1 MTVAS
6 VALRPGS
13 RQHLFWVVLILS
25 LALNLCF
32 IAGALW
38 IRVQGPPLP
47 MSPEQ
52 RLQQIEPQL
61 ALDTQQK
68 AAFDQYARTV
78 HLRVQSMH
86 EAIEPLVANAWSE
99 LAKADADD
107 AKVMQLF
114 DQAGEQRRAF
124 RRELGTAT
132 FAFLARLT
140 PEQRA
145 KFVELARQRPWAR
158 LHHDDGAR

>member
-1 MTVAS
+1 VSAAS

-13 RQHLFWVVLILS
+13 RQHLFWVILVLS

-47 MSPEQ
+47 TSPEE

-68 AAFDQYARTV
+68 SAFDQYAQTV
-78 HLRVQSMH
+78 HSRIQSMH
-86 EAIEPLVANAWSE
+86 EAIEPLVGKAWSE
-99 LAKADADD
+99 LAKPDADD
-107 AKVMQLF
+107 AKIMQLF

-132 FAFLARLT
+132 FAFLAKLS

-145 KFVELARQRPWAR
+145 KFVELARQRPWAKR
-158 LHHDDGAR
+158 HQDAAP

>member
-1 MTVAS
+1 MTAAS

-13 RQHLFWVVLILS
+13 HRHLVWVILVLS

-38 IRVQGPPLP
+38 IRVQGPPVP
-47 MSPEQ
+47 MTPEQ

-61 ALDTQQK
+61 ALNPQQK
-68 AAFDQYARTV
+68 AAFDEYARTV
-78 HLRVQSMH
+78 RSRVQSMH
-86 EAIEPLVANAWSE
+86 EAIEPQVANAWSE
-99 LAKADADD
+99 LAKPDADE

-114 DQAGEQRRAF
+114 DQAGDQRRAF

-132 FAFLARLT
+132 VTFLTKLS

-145 KFVELARQRPWAR
+145 KFVELARQRPWAKR
-158 LHHDDGAR
+158 HQDGAP

>member
-1 MTVAS
+1 MTAAS

-13 RQHLFWVVLILS
+13 RQHLVWAVLILS
-25 LALNLCF
+25 LALNFCF

-61 ALDTQQK
+61 ALDSQQK

-78 HLRVQSMH
+78 RLRMQSMR
-86 EAIEPLVANAWSE
+86 EAIEPLVGNAWSE
-99 LAKADADD
+99 LAKPDADE
-107 AKVMQLF
+107 AKIMQLF
-114 DQAGEQRRAF
+114 DQAGEQRRAS

-132 FAFLARLT
+132 FKFLANLS

-158 LHHDDGAR
+158 QHQDGVR

>member
-1 MTVAS
+1 MTAAS

-13 RQHLFWVVLILS
+13 RRHLFWVVLILS

-38 IRVQGPPLP
+38 IRLQGPPLP
-47 MSPEQ
+47 MSPEE

-61 ALDTQQK
+61 ALDSQQK

-78 HLRVQSMH
+78 RSRIQSMH
-86 EAIEPLVANAWSE
+86 EAIEPLVGKAWSE
-99 LAKADADD
+99 LAKPDADD

-132 FAFLARLT
+132 FAFLTKLT

-145 KFVELARQRPWAR
+145 KFVKLARQRPWSKQHQEA
-158 LHHDDGAR
+158 AP

>member
-1 MTVAS
+1 VTVAS
-6 VALRPGS
+6 VALRPSS
-13 RQHLFWVVLILS
+13 RRHLFWVVLILS

-38 IRVQGPPLP
+38 IRLQGPPVP
-47 MSPEQ
+47 MSPEE

-68 AAFDQYARTV
+68 VAFDQYARTV
-78 HLRVQSMH
+78 RSRMQSMH
-86 EAIEPLVANAWSE
+86 EAIEPVVGNAWSE
-99 LAKADADD
+99 LAKPDADE
-107 AKVMQLF
+107 AKIMQLF

-132 FAFLARLT
+132 FSFLAKLT

-145 KFVELARQRPWAR
+145 KFVQLARQRPWAKR
-158 LHHDDGAR
+158 HQDAAP

>member
-1 MTVAS
+1 MTAAS
-6 VALRPGS
+6 VTLRPSS
-13 RQHLFWVVLILS
+13 RQQLVWVVLILS

-38 IRVQGPPLP
+38 IRLQGPPVP

-61 ALDTQQK
+61 ALDSQQK

-78 HLRVQSMH
+78 HLRMQSMH
-86 EAIEPLVANAWSE
+86 EAIEPLVGKAWSE
-99 LAKADADD
+99 LAKPDADD
-107 AKVMQLF
+107 AKIMQLF

-132 FAFLARLT
+132 FAFLAKLSS
-140 PEQRA
+140 EQRA

-158 LHHDDGAR
+158 RHQDAAP

>member
-1 MTVAS
+1 VTVAS

-13 RQHLFWVVLILS
+13 RQHMFWVVLILS

-32 IAGALW
+32 VAGALW

-61 ALDTQQK
+61 ALDSQQK
-68 AAFDQYARTV
+68 AAFDQYDRTV
-78 HLRVQSMH
+78 HSRMQSMH

-99 LAKADADD
+99 LAKPNADE

-114 DQAGEQRRAF
+114 DQAGEQRHAF

-132 FAFLARLT
+132 FAFLAKLS

-158 LHHDDGAR
+158 LNHDGAR

>member
-38 IRVQGPPLP
+38 IRVQGRPLP

-52 RLQQIEPQL
+52 RLEQIEPQL
-61 ALDTQQK
+61 ALDSQQK
-68 AAFDQYARTV
+68 AAFDQYAQTV
-78 HLRVQSMH
+78 RLRVQSMH
-86 EAIEPLVANAWSE
+86 EAIEPLVGRAWSE
-99 LAKADADD
+99 LAKPDADE
-107 AKVMQLF
+107 AKIMQLF

-132 FAFLARLT
+132 FTFLAKLT

-145 KFVELARQRPWAR
+145 KFVELARQRPWAKR
-158 LHHDDGAR
+158 YQDAPR

>member
-1 MTVAS
+1 VTIAS

-38 IRVQGPPLP
+38 IRVQGPPP
-47 MSPEQ
+47 PISPEQ

-61 ALDTQQK
+61 ALDSQQK
-68 AAFDQYARTV
+68 AAFEQYARTV
-78 HLRVQSMH
+78 HLRVQSMR
-86 EAIEPLVANAWSE
+86 EAVEPLDANAWSE
-99 LAKADADD
+99 LAKPDADD

-114 DQAGEQRRAF
+114 DQAGDQRRAF

-132 FAFLARLT
+132 FTFLAKLS

-145 KFVELARQRPWAR
+145 KFVELARQRPWAKR
-158 LHHDDGAR
+158 HQDGTQ

>member
-1 MTVAS
+1 MTAAS

-61 ALDTQQK
+61 ALDSQQK
-68 AAFDQYARTV
+68 AAFDEYARTV
-78 HLRVQSMH
+78 RSRMQSMH

-99 LAKADADD
+99 LAKPDADQ
-107 AKVMQLF
+107 AKIMQLF

-124 RRELGTAT
+124 RPELVTAT
-132 FAFLARLT
+132 FTFLAKLT

-145 KFVELARQRPWAR
+145 KFVELARQRPWAKR
-158 LHHDDGAR
+158 HQDGAP

>member
-1 MTVAS
+1 VTAAS
-6 VALRPGS
+6 VVLRPGS
-13 RQHLFWVVLILS
+13 RQQLLWVVLILS
-25 LALNLCF
+25 LALNFCF

-38 IRVQGPPLP
+38 IRLQGAPLP
-47 MSPEQ
+47 MSPEE

-61 ALDTQQK
+61 ALDSQQK

-78 HLRVQSMH
+78 RSRMQSMH
-86 EAIEPLVANAWSE
+86 EAIEPLVGKAWSE
-99 LAKADADD
+99 LAKPDADD
-107 AKVMQLF
+107 AKIMQLF

-132 FAFLARLT
+132 FGFLAKLT

-145 KFVELARQRPWAR
+145 KFVELARQRPWAKR
-158 LHHDDGAR
+158 HQDGAP

>member
-38 IRVQGPPLP
+38 IRVQGPPPP

-52 RLQQIEPQL
+52 RLEQIEPQL
-61 ALDTQQK
+61 SLDAQQK

-78 HLRVQSMH
+78 RLRMQAMH
-86 EAIEPLVANAWSE
+86 DAIEPLVASAWSE
-99 LAKADADD
+99 LGKPDADD

-132 FAFLARLT
+132 FTFLAKLS
-140 PEQRA
+140 PDQRA

-158 LHHDDGAR
+158 LHQDGAR

>member
-1 MTVAS
+1 MTAAS

-13 RQHLFWVVLILS
+13 RRHLFLVILVLS

-47 MSPEQ
+47 LTPEQ

-61 ALDTQQK
+61 ALDSQQK
-68 AAFDQYARTV
+68 AAFDEYARTV
-78 HLRVQSMH
+78 RSRVQSMH
-86 EAIEPLVANAWSE
+86 EAIEPQVANAWSE
-99 LAKADADD
+99 LAKPDADE

-114 DQAGEQRRAF
+114 DQAGDQRRAF

-132 FAFLARLT
+132 FTFLTKLS

-145 KFVELARQRPWAR
+145 KFVELARQRPWAKR
-158 LHHDDGAR
+158 HQDGAP

>member
-1 MTVAS
+1 MTAAS
-6 VALRPGS
+6 IVLRPGS

-38 IRVQGPPLP
+38 IRLQGPPLP
-47 MSPEQ
+47 MSPDQ

-61 ALDTQQK
+61 TLDTPQK

-78 HLRVQSMH
+78 RLRMQSMH
-86 EAIEPLVANAWSE
+86 EAIEPLVGEAWSE
-99 LAKADADD
+99 LAKPDADE
-107 AKVMQLF
+107 AKIMRLF
-114 DQAGEQRRAF
+114 DRAGEQRHAF

-132 FAFLARLT
+132 FAFLAKLK

-158 LHHDDGAR
+158 PHQDAAR

>member
-1 MTVAS
+1 MTAAS
-6 VALRPGS
+6 VALRRGS

-38 IRVQGPPLP
+38 IRVQGPPSP
-47 MSPEQ
+47 MTPEE

-61 ALDTQQK
+61 ALDAQQK
-68 AAFDQYARTV
+68 AAFDQYAQTV
-78 HLRVQSMH
+78 RSRMESMR
-86 EAIEPLVANAWSE
+86 EAIEPVVGKAWSE
-99 LAKADADD
+99 LAKPDADE
-107 AKVMQLF
+107 AKIMQLF

-132 FAFLARLT
+132 FAFLAKLT

-145 KFVELARQRPWAR
+145 KFVDLARQRPWAKR
-158 LHHDDGAR
+158 HQDATP

>member
-1 MTVAS
+1 
-6 VALRPGS
+6 
-13 RQHLFWVVLILS
+13 LILS

-61 ALDTQQK
+61 ALDSQQK
-68 AAFDQYARTV
+68 AAFDEYARTV
-78 HLRVQSMH
+78 RSRMQSMH

-99 LAKADADD
+99 LAKPDADQT
-107 AKVMQLF
+107 KIMQLF

-124 RRELGTAT
+124 RPELVTAT
-132 FAFLARLT
+132 FTFLAKLT

-145 KFVELARQRPWAR
+145 KFVELARQRPWAKR
-158 LHHDDGAR
+158 HQDDAP

>member
-1 MTVAS
+1 MTAAS
-6 VALRPGS
+6 VSLRPGS
-13 RQHLFWVVLILS
+13 RQQLVWVVLILS
-25 LALNLCF
+25 LALNFCF

-61 ALDTQQK
+61 ALESQQK
-68 AAFDQYARTV
+68 AAFDQYIRTV
-78 HLRVQSMH
+78 RLRMQSMR
-86 EAIEPLVANAWSE
+86 EAIEPLVGNAWSE
-99 LAKADADD
+99 LAKPDADE
-107 AKVMQLF
+107 AKIMQLF

-132 FAFLARLT
+132 FKFLANLS

-158 LHHDDGAR
+158 PHQDGAR

>member
-1 MTVAS
+1 VSVAS

-13 RQHLFWVVLILS
+13 RQHLVWVVLILS

-38 IRVQGPPLP
+38 IRVQGAPLP

-61 ALDTQQK
+61 ALDPQQK

-78 HLRVQSMH
+78 RSRMQSMR
-86 EAIEPLVANAWSE
+86 EAIEPLVGNAWSE
-99 LAKADADD
+99 LAKPDADD

-132 FAFLARLT
+132 FAFLAKLT

-158 LHHDDGAR
+158 LHQDGAR

>member
-1 MTVAS
+1 MTAAS

-13 RQHLFWVVLILS
+13 RRHLFWVILVLS

-61 ALDTQQK
+61 ALDPQQK
-68 AAFDQYARTV
+68 AAFDEYARTV
-78 HLRVQSMH
+78 RSRVQSMH
-86 EAIEPLVANAWSE
+86 EAIEPQVANAWSE
-99 LAKADADD
+99 LAKPDADE

-114 DQAGEQRRAF
+114 DQAGDQRRAF

-132 FAFLARLT
+132 FTFLTKLS

-145 KFVELARQRPWAR
+145 KFVELARQRPWAKR
-158 LHHDDGAR
+158 HQDGAP

>member
-1 MTVAS
+1 VA
-6 VALRPGS
+6 
-13 RQHLFWVVLILS
+13 LILS

-61 ALDTQQK
+61 ALDSQQK
-68 AAFDQYARTV
+68 AAFDEYARTV
-78 HLRVQSMH
+78 RSRMQSMH

-99 LAKADADD
+99 LAKPDADQT
-107 AKVMQLF
+107 KIMQLF

-124 RRELGTAT
+124 RPELVTAT
-132 FAFLARLT
+132 FTFLAKLT

-145 KFVELARQRPWAR
+145 KFVELARQRPWAKR
-158 LHHDDGAR
+158 HQDGAP

>member
-1 MTVAS
+1 MTAVS

-13 RQHLFWVVLILS
+13 RRHLFWVILVLS

-61 ALDTQQK
+61 ALDPQQK
-68 AAFDQYARTV
+68 AAFDEYARTV
-78 HLRVQSMH
+78 HSRMQEMRETV
-86 EAIEPLVANAWSE
+86 EPLVANTWSE
-99 LAKADADD
+99 LAKPDANE
-107 AKVMQLF
+107 AKFIQLF

-132 FAFLARLT
+132 FAFLAKLS

-145 KFVELARQRPWAR
+145 KFVELARQRPWAKR
-158 LHHDDGAR
+158 RQDSAQ

>member
-1 MTVAS
+1 MTAAS

-13 RQHLFWVVLILS
+13 RRHLFWVILVLS

-61 ALDTQQK
+61 ALDPQQK
-68 AAFDQYARTV
+68 AAFDEYARTV
-78 HLRVQSMH
+78 RSRVQSMH
-86 EAIEPLVANAWSE
+86 EAIEPQVANAWSE
-99 LAKADADD
+99 LAKPDADE
-107 AKVMQLF
+107 AKVMLLF
-114 DQAGEQRRAF
+114 DQAGDQRRAF

-132 FAFLARLT
+132 FTFLTKLS

-145 KFVELARQRPWAR
+145 KFVELARQRPWAKR
-158 LHHDDGAR
+158 HQDGAP

>member
-1 MTVAS
+1 MSIAS

-13 RQHLFWVVLILS
+13 RQHLFWVILILS

-32 IAGALW
+32 IGGALW
-38 IRVQGPPLP
+38 IRVQGPPPP
-47 MSPEQ
+47 MTPEQ
-52 RLQQIEPQL
+52 RLEQIEPQL
-61 ALDTQQK
+61 ALNPQQK

-78 HLRVQSMH
+78 RLRMHSMH
-86 EAIEPLVANAWSE
+86 EAIEPLIGKAWSE
-99 LAKADADD
+99 LAKPDADD

-132 FAFLARLT
+132 FIFLAKLS

-145 KFVELARQRPWAR
+145 KFVALARQRPWAKR
-158 LHHDDGAR
+158 HQDGAQ

>member
-1 MTVAS
+1 MTAAS

-13 RQHLFWVVLILS
+13 RRHLFWVILVLS

-47 MSPEQ
+47 MTPEQ

-61 ALDTQQK
+61 ALNPQQK
-68 AAFDQYARTV
+68 AAFDEYARTV
-78 HLRVQSMH
+78 RSRVQSMH

-99 LAKADADD
+99 LAKPDADE
-107 AKVMQLF
+107 AKVMLLF
-114 DQAGEQRRAF
+114 DQAGDQRRAF

-132 FAFLARLT
+132 FTFLTKLS
-140 PEQRA
+140 PEQRT
-145 KFVELARQRPWAR
+145 KFVELARQRPWAKR
-158 LHHDDGAR
+158 HQDGAP

>member
-1 MTVAS
+1 MTAAS

-13 RQHLFWVVLILS
+13 HRHLFWVILVLS

-47 MSPEQ
+47 MTPEQ

-61 ALDTQQK
+61 ALNPQQK
-68 AAFDQYARTV
+68 AAFDEYARTV
-78 HLRVQSMH
+78 RSRVQSMR
-86 EAIEPLVANAWSE
+86 EAIEPQVANAWSE
-99 LAKADADD
+99 LAKPDADE

-114 DQAGEQRRAF
+114 DQAGDQRRAF

-132 FAFLARLT
+132 VTFLTKLS

-145 KFVELARQRPWAR
+145 KFVELARQRPWAKR
-158 LHHDDGAR
+158 HQDGAP

>member
-1 MTVAS
+1 MTAAS
-6 VALRPGS
+6 VALRPRS
-13 RQHLFWVVLILS
+13 RQQLVWVVLILS

-32 IAGALW
+32 IAGAVW

-47 MSPEQ
+47 MTPEE

-61 ALDTQQK
+61 ALGAQQK

-78 HLRVQSMH
+78 HSRMQSMH
-86 EAIEPLVANAWSE
+86 EAIEPLVGEAWSE
-99 LAKADADD
+99 LAKPDADD
-107 AKVMQLF
+107 TKIMQLF

-124 RRELGTAT
+124 RPELVTAT
-132 FAFLARLT
+132 FTFLAKLT

-145 KFVELARQRPWAR
+145 KFVELARQRPWAKR
-158 LHHDDGAR
+158 HQDGAP

>member
-1 MTVAS
+1 MTAAS

-61 ALDTQQK
+61 ALDSQQK
-68 AAFDQYARTV
+68 AAFDEYARTV
-78 HLRVQSMH
+78 RSRMQSMH

-99 LAKADADD
+99 LAKPDADQT
-107 AKVMQLF
+107 KIMQLF

-124 RRELGTAT
+124 RPELVTAT
-132 FAFLARLT
+132 FTFLAKLT

-145 KFVELARQRPWAR
+145 KFVELARQRPWAKR
-158 LHHDDGAR
+158 HQDGAP

>member
-1 MTVAS
+1 VTAAS
-6 VALRPGS
+6 ISLRPGS
-13 RQHLFWVVLILS
+13 RQQLVWVVLILS

-47 MSPEQ
+47 MTPEE

-61 ALDTQQK
+61 ALDAQQK
-68 AAFDQYARTV
+68 AAFDQYAQTV
-78 HLRVQSMH
+78 RSRMASMR
-86 EAIEPLVANAWSE
+86 EAIEPAVGKGWSE
-99 LAKADADD
+99 LAKPDADE
-107 AKVMQLF
+107 AKIMQLF

-132 FAFLARLT
+132 FAFLAKLT
-140 PEQRA
+140 PVQRA
-145 KFVELARQRPWAR
+145 KFVELARQRPWAKQ
-158 LHHDDGAR
+158 HQDGAP

>member
-1 MTVAS
+1 MTAAS

-61 ALDTQQK
+61 ALSPQQK
-68 AAFDQYARTV
+68 AAFDEYARTV
-78 HLRVQSMH
+78 RSRVQSMH

-99 LAKADADD
+99 LAKPDADQT
-107 AKVMQLF
+107 KIMQLF

-124 RRELGTAT
+124 RPELVTAT
-132 FAFLARLT
+132 FTFLAKLT

-145 KFVELARQRPWAR
+145 KFVELARQRPWAKR
-158 LHHDDGAR
+158 HQDGAP

>member
-1 MTVAS
+1 VTAAS

-13 RQHLFWVVLILS
+13 RQHLLWVVLILS

-38 IRVQGPPLP
+38 IRVQGPPRP

-61 ALDTQQK
+61 ALDPQQK
-68 AAFDQYARTV
+68 AAFDQYAQTV
-78 HLRVQSMH
+78 RLRMQSMR
-86 EAIEPLVANAWSE
+86 EAIEPLVGNAWSE
-99 LAKADADD
+99 LAKPDADE
-107 AKVMQLF
+107 AKIMQLF
-114 DQAGEQRRAF
+114 EQAGEQRRAF

-132 FAFLARLT
+132 FTLLAKLT

-145 KFVELARQRPWAR
+145 KFVELARQRPWAKQ
-158 LHHDDGAR
+158 H

>member
-1 MTVAS
+1 MTAAS

-13 RQHLFWVVLILS
+13 RRHLFWVILVLS

-47 MSPEQ
+47 MTPEQ
-52 RLQQIEPQL
+52 RLQQIEPRL
-61 ALDTQQK
+61 ALNPQQK
-68 AAFDQYARTV
+68 AAFDEYARTV
-78 HLRVQSMH
+78 RSRVQSMH
-86 EAIEPLVANAWSE
+86 EAIEPQVANAWSE
-99 LAKADADD
+99 LAKPDADE
-107 AKVMQLF
+107 AKVMLLF
-114 DQAGEQRRAF
+114 DQAGDQRRAF

-132 FAFLARLT
+132 FTFLTKLS

-145 KFVELARQRPWAR
+145 KFVELARQRPWAKR
-158 LHHDDGAR
+158 HQDGAP